1 MYSNSN
7 FCKHSIHSIK
17 LLCYTLLLALTAP
30 AHGGNGPWTLGDGD
44 ISMYGE
50 AQYQQWQ
57 RAAGATGEAMSIGN
71 RVLLTRLNAGFSYG
85 LLPGVEI
92 EGKLGLAISTT
103 SDPSLGLCA
112 EFSCKSL
119 TGVLPIE
126 AKLKWQI
133 LDEISGP
140 PISLAIAATT
150 RMGAHTAG
158 DRHRI
163 TSYGEGT
170 TDFGGLLSIGRAGGL
185 GSIGYAIWAD
195 IQYRHRVPVGIPLAP
210 DATGS
215 EIGAIPADEI
225 VLITDWMLLVTNQ
238 ISIGPTLDFL
248 YRIDGTTL
256 AEMSPL
262 QRDSIASLQ
271 AKVLKVGAKA
281 GIRSS
286 TNTAINIAF
295 LYTVY
300 ARNNPSDLF
309 LLSVGVSGFKPKNKA
324 HDASSAQ
331 GPKTD
336 G

>member
-1 MYSNSN
+1 MHSYTKFGKQNG
-7 FCKHSIHSIK
+7 HSIQWA
-17 LLCYTLLLALTAP
+17 LVAFLLALTSP
-30 AHGGNGPWTLGDGD
+30 ASGGNGPWTLGDGD

-57 RAAGATGEAMSIGN
+57 RAAGATGEVMSIGN

-85 LLPGVEI
+85 LLPRLEI

-103 SDPSLGLCA
+103 SDPSLGPCA
-112 EFSCKSL
+112 ELSCKSL
-119 TGVLPIE
+119 IGLLPIE

-170 TDFGGLLSIGRAGGL
+170 TDFGGLLPIGRTGGL

-195 IQYRHRVPVGIPLAP
+195 VQYRHRVPVGIPPAADAP
-210 DATGS
+210 ESETGT
-215 EIGAIPADEI
+215 IPADEI
-225 VLITDWMLLVTNQ
+225 VVVTDWMLLATNQ
-238 ISIGPTLDFL
+238 ISFGPTLDFL

-262 QRDSIASLQ
+262 QRDSIASLH
-271 AKVLKVGAKA
+271 AKVLKVGAKT

-286 TNTAINIAF
+286 NNTAINIAF

-309 LLSVGVSGFKPKNKA
+309 LLSIGVSGFKPKKKTV
-324 HDASSAQ
+324 DSSSDL
-331 GPKTD
+331 GSVTD